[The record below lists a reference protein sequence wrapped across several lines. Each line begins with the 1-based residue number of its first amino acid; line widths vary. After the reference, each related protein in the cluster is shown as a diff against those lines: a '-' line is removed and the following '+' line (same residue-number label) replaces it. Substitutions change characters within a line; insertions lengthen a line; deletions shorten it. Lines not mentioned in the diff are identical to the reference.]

1 MSDRLATRLI
11 NETDAKKRTVPGIKL
26 PQKNSGLP
34 KLTLPIALDK
44 QTKDLIKRSYV
55 DAVKDVGEDEYLYI
69 ARKILDKI
77 ENTKTAAT
85 AWIQKLSSYYE
96 TLYFIFENHN
106 SNNESQLS
114 GEAIRLICAALFYFV
129 NPFDVIPDYVPGTGY
144 ADDLLVFNI
153 CIESLSHED
162 RKIIIP
168 YYYRER

>member
-1 MSDRLATRLI
+1 MGDRLATRLI
-11 NETDAKKRTVPGIKL
+11 NETDAKKSALSGIKQ
-26 PQKNSGLP
+26 PQKNSDIP

-55 DAVKDVGEDEYLYI
+55 DAVKNVGEDEYLYV
-69 ARKILDKI
+69 ARKIHKKM
-77 ENTKTAAT
+77 ESTRTAAT
-85 AWIQKLSSYYE
+85 SWIQKLSSYYE

-106 SNNESQLS
+106 SNNDNQLS

-153 CIESLSHED
+153 CMQSLSHKD
-162 RKIIIP
+162 RRIIIP
-168 YYYRER
+168 YFTEVR